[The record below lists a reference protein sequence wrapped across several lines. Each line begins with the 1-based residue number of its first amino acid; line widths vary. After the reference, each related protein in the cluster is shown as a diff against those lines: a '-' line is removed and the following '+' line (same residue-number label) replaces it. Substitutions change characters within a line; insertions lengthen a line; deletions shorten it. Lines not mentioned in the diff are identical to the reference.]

1 MNPWIQLKTSTPLF
15 LVALLLACFAMPQTA
30 PAVVPAPDGGY
41 PGGNTAEGQNALF
54 SLTTGGFNTAVGWLA
69 LRSNTENGFNTAVGA
84 GALLANISA
93 ANTATGAGALLST
106 TTGGNNTANGM
117 LALLN
122 NTIGTNN
129 TACGSGSLLSNTEG
143 YNNTASGFHALFTS
157 TISSANTA
165 IGESALF
172 INSTGG
178 QNTAVGSGA
187 LQNNTTG
194 NGNAALGIA
203 AGSQIT
209 TANSV
214 ICIGTP
220 GADVGNSCF
229 IGRIWNQPG
238 GSQAV
243 YVNSDGKLGAVVSS
257 RRFKEE
263 IKPMEQA
270 SEVIYDLQPVSF
282 RYTSEIEPTR
292 LVGFGLIAE
301 DVEDLDSN
309 LVICGSDGRAMSVRY
324 DAVNAMLLNEFLKE
338 HHKVEAQ
345 EATMMELKSAVAQ
358 QEKGMELLTAQLKEQ
373 AAQIQK
379 VNAQVEMS
387 KPAPQVARTGGF
399 HAVHG
404 ERSELASQ

>member
-1 MNPWIQLKTSTPLF
+1 MNPLIHIRKATSLF
-15 LVALLLACFAMPQTA
+15 IIGLLLACFVLA
-30 PAVVPAPDGGY
+30 PKAFGVVPAPDGGY
-41 PGGNTAEGQNALF
+41 PGGNTAEGQAALL

-69 LRSNTENGFNTAVGA
+69 LRSSTENGLNTAIGA

-106 TTGGNNTANGM
+106 TTGGNNTANGV

-143 YNNTASGFHALFTS
+143 YNNTASGFHALFTN
-157 TISSANTA
+157 TVGPANTA

-187 LQNNTTG
+187 LQNNTAGSG
-194 NGNAALGIA
+194 NTALGIA
-203 AGSQIT
+203 AGSQVL

-270 SEVIYDLQPVSF
+270 SEIIYDLQPVSF
-282 RYTSEIEPTR
+282 RYTPEIEPTR
-292 LVGFGLIAE
+292 LMGFGLIAE
-301 DVEDLDSN
+301 DVEQIDSN
-309 LVICGSDGRAMSVRY
+309 LVTCGGDGRAMSVRY

-338 HHKVEAQ
+338 HHKVEQLQKQVDA
-345 EATMMELKSAVAQ
+345 
-358 QEKGMELLTAQLKEQ
+358 LTACLQKVAAKLEVTPP
-373 AAQIQK
+373 AAQ
-379 VNAQVEMS
+379 V
-387 KPAPQVARTGGF
+387 VA
-399 HAVHG
+399 
-404 ERSELASQ
+404 SNY